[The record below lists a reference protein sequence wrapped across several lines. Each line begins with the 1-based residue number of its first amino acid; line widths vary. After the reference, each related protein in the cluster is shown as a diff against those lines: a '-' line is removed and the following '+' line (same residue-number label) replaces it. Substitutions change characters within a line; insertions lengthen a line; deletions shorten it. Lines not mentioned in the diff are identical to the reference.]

1 MSKSKMK
8 DGIVERAASR
18 LPIGLAAVF
27 LACVCGCGD
36 KQGVPE
42 TSYPESSTSPNA
54 LSLVE
59 RPVDLAWHF
68 ASSITDDPEDQAAY
82 QAKVALFR
90 FRRDGDVDDAL
101 KLGHAIYRWN
111 RGLVLAE
118 VAESL
123 VRSGARERAATV
135 IQAVEEI
142 AEKGVDQGW
151 ERDRIRLA
159 LGNAKALL
167 SPGGDDLLAKEAA
180 AKNPAMA
187 MQTLDKMWA
196 SAADVK
202 GLLLFST
209 QMDVVDTALSCGQN
223 EYARGKADAVAE
235 AMRGVTAPAY
245 MLLPVKTRLAKVL
258 AKVGNK
264 AMALEMAQSV
274 VPEVGGVMN
283 IEQPALL
290 ADAAAA
296 LHLADPDGETA
307 AEKHFLEAI
316 RLAGGLANRR
326 PRCKALCDIA
336 LSLEECGMQS
346 GTILSALES
355 EARRLS

>member
-1 MSKSKMK
+1 MK
-8 DGIVERAASR
+8 INRWRWLPPEVAFSCLAVFIVSGCGERQKNPEAPMGPASVS
-18 LPIGLAAVF
+18 GQKTGAAVF
-27 LACVCGCGD
+27 PA
-36 KQGVPE
+36 E
-42 TSYPESSTSPNA
+42 TGA
-54 LSLVE
+54 
-59 RPVDLAWHF
+59 VDLAWLF
-68 ASSITDDPEDQAAY
+68 ASAIKDDPEDQATY

-90 FRRDGDVDDAL
+90 FRRDGDVEAAL
-101 KLGHAIYRWN
+101 KLGHSIYRWN

-123 VRSGARERAATV
+123 VRSGDRERATTV

-142 AEKGVDQGW
+142 SEKGVDQGW

-167 SPGGDDLLAKEAA
+167 GSEGDGLLAKEAVPKDA
-180 AKNPAMA
+180 AMTT
-187 MQTLDKMWA
+187 QDLDSLWA
-196 SAADVK
+196 RAANVK
-202 GLLLFST
+202 GLQLFSD
-209 QMDVVDTALSCGQN
+209 QMDVVEKALSCGLN
-223 EYARGKADAVAE
+223 EYARGKTDAVAE

-245 MLLPVKTRLAKVL
+245 MLLPVKTRLAKL
-258 AKVGNK
+258 LGKVGNK
-264 AMALEMAQSV
+264 ATALEMAQSV
-274 VPEVGGVMN
+274 VSEVGGVMN

-307 AEKHFLEAI
+307 AEKHFLEAV

-336 LSLEECGMQS
+336 LSLAECGMQS